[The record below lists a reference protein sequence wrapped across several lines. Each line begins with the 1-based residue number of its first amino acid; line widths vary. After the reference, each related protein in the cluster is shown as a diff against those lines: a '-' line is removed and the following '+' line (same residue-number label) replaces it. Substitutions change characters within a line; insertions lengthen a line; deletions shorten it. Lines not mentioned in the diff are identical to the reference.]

1 MEKELN
7 KTFVKSQLSQM
18 NKTLSQQIKTQE
30 TYIIHTRNTVKPC
43 AVL

>member
-18 NKTLSQQIKTQE
+18 NKTLSQQIKCK
-30 TYIIHTRNTVKPC
+30 KPI
-43 AVL
+43 